1 MSACDKTGSRCTGLI
16 CRFLLL
22 LALGLFEFFESGA
35 AETPRELASTTSA
48 TNAVVLPFEIRRG
61 HVMVPARVNGSNSL
75 SLLLDTGY
83 GMTMLHP
90 DHVEAFELKR
100 TGRITIVGIAGEEPA
115 GVFEGPTFDFS
126 GTPWKP
132 RRVAALSSEN
142 QSRSRRRDGILG
154 SSFFRRFVVEIDSV
168 NKTIALHAPDVY
180 KYSGRGESL
189 PITFKGS
196 TPIVEASV
204 RLPNGDEVKEQF
216 EIDTGCDSALCIG
229 KHFVEAHQLVAKDG
243 AQSGGRR
250 GVGGS
255 TRVREGHLPRL
266 ALGKIVVD
274 KPAASFFLEGSPV
287 DAPLAGHIGWDLLRN
302 FKVIFDYSR
311 KQMVLEPKR

>member
-1 MSACDKTGSRCTGLI
+1 
-16 CRFLLL
+16 
-22 LALGLFEFFESGA
+22 
-35 AETPRELASTTSA
+35 
-48 TNAVVLPFEIRRG
+48 
-61 HVMVPARVNGSNSL
+61 MVPVRVDGSNSL

-83 GMTMLHP
+83 GITMLHP
-90 DHVEAFELKR
+90 DHVEAFGLKR

-126 GTPWKP
+126 GTTWKP
-132 RRVAALSSEN
+132 RRVAALSSDN

-154 SSFFRRFVVEIDSV
+154 SGFFRRFVVEIDSV
-168 NKTIALHAPDVY
+168 SKTIALHEPDVY

-189 PITFKGS
+189 TIVFKGS
-196 TPIVEASV
+196 TPIIEARL
-204 RLPNGDEVKEQF
+204 RLPNGVEVKEQF

-229 KHFVEAHQLVAKDG
+229 KHFVEAHQLVAPDG
-243 AQSGGRR
+243 TQSGGRR

-255 TRVREGHLPRL
+255 TRVREGHLPQL
-266 ALGKIVVD
+266 ALGKIVVE
-274 KPAASFFLEGSPV
+274 KPSASFFLEGSPV

-311 KQMVLEPKR
+311 KQMILEPKR